1 MIQIIFG
8 IRDKGNNFSENSEID
23 TIQDMT
29 RAPSNPPPEKGGLL
43 IDEVV

>member
-1 MIQIIFG
+1 MIHIIFG

-23 TIQDMT
+23 TIQDKT
-29 RAPSNPPPEKGGLL
+29 RAPTKPPSKRGGLL